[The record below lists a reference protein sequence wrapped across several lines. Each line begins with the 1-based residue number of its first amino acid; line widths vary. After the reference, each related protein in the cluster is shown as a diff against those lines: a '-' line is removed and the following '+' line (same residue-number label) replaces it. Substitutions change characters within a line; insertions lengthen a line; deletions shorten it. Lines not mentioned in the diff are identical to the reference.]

1 MNHGYCKNCW
11 WWKYMGD
18 MPIESLPEP
27 FKQVRENME
36 HIKEPIR
43 MGRCWMEIGD
53 GQLWKMTHETAYC
66 PDYANRKK
74 DEKKYGT
81 LDEFIEKSKKQ

>member
-1 MNHGYCKNCW
+1 
-11 WWKYMGD
+11 MGD

>member
-1 MNHGYCKNCW
+1 
-11 WWKYMGD
+11 MGD
-18 MPIESLPEP
+18 MPIESIPEP

-36 HIKEPIR
+36 FINEPIR

-53 GQLWKMTHETAYC
+53 GQLWKITHEISYC

-74 DEKKYGT
+74 EEKKSGT
-81 LDEFIEKSKKQ
+81 LEDWVKTLD